1 MSQLNMLKVIGTF
14 HNSHMPAFS
23 APSCP
28 DDRDE
33 VDGASPLPGK
43 QASPV
48 RVLVVQDHMLLA
60 SALIEI
66 LEVEPG
72 LSVSALARTGAE
84 AVELATQE
92 TAGVVLM
99 DYRLPDMTG
108 AAVAGMIRTA
118 RPETAIVFHT
128 ADDTE
133 TAMLDAIDAGASAYL
148 TRSATAEQIVE
159 AVKRAARGEV
169 LIPVSLFAR
178 AIARRRRHA
187 AERRDREKVIAEF
200 TPRELEVLRILAQG
214 LDTPSIARQ
223 LGIAQHT
230 VEWHLRHVIEK
241 LQVHSKLQA
250 VVAAVRQGIIEL

>member
-1 MSQLNMLKVIGTF
+1 MSHLNIVRVDGTF
-14 HNSHMPAFS
+14 HNPPMPAFK
-23 APSCP
+23 APSYP
-28 DDRDE
+28 DDFDPIAC
-33 VDGASPLPGK
+33 ASP
-43 QASPV
+43 ASGEEVAPV
-48 RVLVVQDHMLLA
+48 RVLVVQDHLLLA

-92 TAGVVLM
+92 TVGVVLI
-99 DYRLPDMTG
+99 DYQLPDVTG
-108 AAVAGMIRTA
+108 AAVAAMIRTA
-118 RPETAIVFHT
+118 SPDTAIVFHT

-133 TAMLDAIDAGASAYL
+133 AAMLDAIDAGASAYL